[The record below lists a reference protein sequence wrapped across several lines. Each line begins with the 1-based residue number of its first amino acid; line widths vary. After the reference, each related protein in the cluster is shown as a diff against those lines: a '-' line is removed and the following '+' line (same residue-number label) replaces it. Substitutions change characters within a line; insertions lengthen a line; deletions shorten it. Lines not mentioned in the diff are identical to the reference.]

1 MSATLE
7 LLLGFFINF
16 IVALVI
22 VRGIYYPATH
32 NKPYVFTFLTFN
44 TVIFF
49 VLSFITSIEMSLGVG
64 FGLFAIFT
72 ILRYRTDPIPIR
84 EMTYLF
90 VIAAL
95 PVMNSA
101 GTSAGAWLELALAN
115 TAVMAILYVL
125 EKEWGF
131 HYEAFKQI
139 TYEKIALIKP
149 ENRRLLLA
157 DLEERTGLKIKR
169 CVIGKVN
176 FLRDTAE
183 IKIYYDDPDQQ
194 SWLHAF
200 DAEVP
205 YATSENFENPTAIS

>member
-22 VRGIYYPATH
+22 VRGIYYPVTH

-115 TAVMAILYVL
+115 TAVMVILYVL

-205 YATSENFENPTAIS
+205 YATSENYENPTAI